1 MEIPRETGVSFPP
14 EMCGVSQ
21 LLRRVNMHIR
31 TITAV
36 RAPRPASE
44 FSDCLTQI
52 SDMLTLIVTVLTAI
66 TTVEGLLNKQ

>member
-1 MEIPRETGVSFPP
+1 
-14 EMCGVSQ
+14 
-21 LLRRVNMHIR
+21 MHIR